1 MIVGKKRLCIHG
13 VLIAVALVV
22 LTGCST
28 YPEAPTHLR
37 SDFRN
42 QYVIGPGD
50 SLDVVVWGNPDLSS
64 AVVVAPDGTIT
75 TPLVEDVP
83 VSGKTNAQV
92 AREIEKNLKK
102 YVKSPV
108 VTVLLTGFVGT
119 YDRQIRVIGEATKPQ
134 TLQYRKGMTVMDVM
148 IAVGGLTDY
157 ASGNSAV
164 LVRHVDGKMKQYNV
178 RLDDL
183 LRDGDISANVAI
195 APGDVLIIPESF
207 F

>member
-1 MIVGKKRLCIHG
+1 MIVGKKRLWIYG
-13 VLIAVALVV
+13 ALIALALVALG
-22 LTGCST
+22 GCTS
-28 YPEAPTHLR
+28 YPEAPSHLR
-37 SDFRN
+37 SDVEN

-50 SLDVVVWGNPDLSS
+50 TMDVVVWGNPDLSS
-64 AVVVAPDGTIT
+64 SVVVAPDGTIT
-75 TPLVEDVP
+75 TPLVEDLP

-92 AREIEKNLKK
+92 GREIENHLKK

-134 TLQYRKGMTVMDVM
+134 TLQYRQGMTIMDVM

-164 LVRHVDGKMKQYNV
+164 LVRHVNGKMKQYNV

-183 LRDGDISANVAI
+183 LRDGDISANVPV

>member
-1 MIVGKKRLCIHG
+1 MIVDAKKLWIHG
-13 VLIAVALVV
+13 ALIAVALAV

-28 YPEAPTHLR
+28 YPQAPAHLR
-37 SDFRN
+37 ADYKN
-42 QYVIGPGD
+42 QYIIGPGD
-50 SLDVVVWGNPDLSS
+50 SMDVVVWGNADLSS
-64 AVVVAPDGTIT
+64 SVVVAPDGTIT

-83 VSGKTNAQV
+83 VAGKTNAQV
-92 AREIEKNLKK
+92 AREIESKLKK

-134 TLQYRKGMTVMDVM
+134 TLQYRQGMTVMDVM

-164 LVRHVDGKMKQYNV
+164 LVRHVDGKMRQYNI

-183 LRDGDISANVAI
+183 IRDGDISANVPM
-195 APGDVLIIPESF
+195 APGDVVIIPESF